1 VLTAVDNRRLSSK
14 AIKRAS
20 KEIPMIHYLI
30 AVFIFAFA
38 GTFANGQ
45 SVGAIAP
52 LAAVVPQ
59 SKAEFP
65 GKPELLRRIG
75 LYEAAARKAETA
87 HTDRKSLV
95 KIYANLGGLY
105 EDAAMYPKA
114 EDAMLRAIS
123 LLRAGPQDELAEEI
137 GHLAVLHVAMGE
149 LREAERNQMEAL
161 AIRESVGDP
170 TGIALTWNDLADL
183 YIKNRQYKKALDYA
197 QRAMD
202 VLADRPD
209 LSTSDRIAVRQ
220 TLAFALCGVGN
231 CEKAIPLLKDAL
243 ELSKSSFGADS
254 LPVGIDE
261 YLLGYAY
268 WQSGNLHDAAEWM
281 GQGIARMK
289 VDLGWGH
296 TIYVNALRQYAKFLQ
311 KTGQTEAAASAD
323 IEVHQAEALV
333 DARSFTK
340 RPDTFRSTE

>member
-1 VLTAVDNRRLSSK
+1 
-14 AIKRAS
+14 
-20 KEIPMIHYLI
+20 
-30 AVFIFAFA
+30 
-38 GTFANGQ
+38 
-45 SVGAIAP
+45 
-52 LAAVVPQ
+52 
-59 SKAEFP
+59 
-65 GKPELLRRIG
+65 
-75 LYEAAARKAETA
+75 
-87 HTDRKSLV
+87 
-95 KIYANLGGLY
+95 
-105 EDAAMYPKA
+105 
-114 EDAMLRAIS
+114 MLRAIS
-123 LLRAGPQDELAEEI
+123 LPRAGPQDELAEEI

-197 QRAMD
+197 QRAMR

-209 LSTSDRIAVRQ
+209 VGASDRIAVRQ
-220 TLAFALCGVGN
+220 TLAFALCGTGN